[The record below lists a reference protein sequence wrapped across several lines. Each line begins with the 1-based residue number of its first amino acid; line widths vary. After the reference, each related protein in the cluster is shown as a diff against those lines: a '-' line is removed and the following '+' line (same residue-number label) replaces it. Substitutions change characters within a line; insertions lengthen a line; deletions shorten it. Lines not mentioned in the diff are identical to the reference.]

1 MESFKNCLE
10 EIILSTNELNHTSQF
25 DKMFLA
31 VNEFIKLGVTK
42 DQLEKIL
49 SEIED
54 HIDMD
59 DYQEDLYLEV
69 TKAVGG
75 YLSKRNNFVFPSQS
89 L

>member
-1 MESFKNCLE
+1 MKSFKNCLV
-10 EIILSTNELNHTSQF
+10 EIIVSTNELNHTSQF
-25 DKMFLA
+25 DKIFLA

-54 HIDMD
+54 QIDMD

-75 YLSKRNNFVFPSQS
+75 YLSKRKNFIFPVHS